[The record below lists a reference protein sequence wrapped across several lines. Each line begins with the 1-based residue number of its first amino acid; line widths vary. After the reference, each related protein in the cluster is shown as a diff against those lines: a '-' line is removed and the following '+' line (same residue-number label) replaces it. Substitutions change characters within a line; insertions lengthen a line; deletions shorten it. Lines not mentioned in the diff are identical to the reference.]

1 MMSLLRP
8 QTRVVKAKDGSH
20 PLRRFQRLGAETG
33 SGLIEY
39 ALIFML
45 FMTMILGIADFG
57 RLLYAFHFVSNTARD
72 ATRWAAVNGATCNL
86 DSSCVAPATTG
97 DIQNHVTQN
106 VPAGIDSSKLVAKAK
121 FTSTTANCTTPNVN
135 YSPGCNVDVVVTY
148 TFNFVFPFV
157 SSKALTLSSES
168 TTVII
173 H

>member
-1 MMSLLRP
+1 MRLLRP

-20 PLRRFQRLGAETG
+20 PLRRFRRLEAETG

-39 ALIFML
+39 ALIFLL

-72 ATRWAAVNGATCNL
+72 ATRWAAVNGATCTN
-86 DSSCVAPATTG
+86 DGSCAAPATNT
-97 DIQNHVTQN
+97 DIETHVKQN
-106 VPAGIDSSKLVAKAK
+106 VPAGIDSTKLNPVAS
-121 FTSTTANCTTPNVN
+121 FPSTTANCTVKN
-135 YSPGCNVDVVVTY
+135 SPGCNVDVVVTY

-157 SSKALTLSSES
+157 SNKTLTLSSES

>member
-1 MMSLLRP
+1 MSFLRP
-8 QTRVVKAKDGSH
+8 RTRVVKTKDGGH
-20 PLRRFQRLGAETG
+20 PLRLFRRLGAETG

-72 ATRWAAVNGATCNL
+72 ATRWAAVNGATCTN
-86 DSSCVAPATTG
+86 DGSCAAWATHT
-97 DIQNHVTQN
+97 DIENHVTQN
-106 VPAGIDSSKLVAKAK
+106 VPAGIDSSKLHAVAS
-121 FTSTTANCTTPNVN
+121 FPSTTANCTVKN
-135 YSPGCNVDVVVTY
+135 SPGCNVDVVVTY

>member
-1 MMSLLRP
+1 MRLLRP
-8 QTRVVKAKDGSH
+8 QTRARKAKDSSH
-20 PLRRFQRLGAETG
+20 PLRRFRRLGAETG

-39 ALIFML
+39 ALIFLL

-86 DSSCVAPATTG
+86 DLSCAAPASHT
-97 DIQNHVTQN
+97 DIETHVKQN
-106 VPAGIDSSKLVAKAK
+106 VPAGLDSTKLFPVAS
-121 FTSTTANCTTPNVN
+121 FPSTTANCTGKNPNN
-135 YSPGCNVDVVVTY
+135 SPGCNVDVVVTY

-157 SSKALTLSSES
+157 SNKTLTLSSES

>member
-1 MMSLLRP
+1 MRLLRP
-8 QTRVVKAKDGSH
+8 PTRVVKAKDGSH
-20 PLRRFQRLGAETG
+20 PLRLFRRLEADTG

-72 ATRWAAVNGATCNL
+72 ATRWAAVNGANCKSDL
-86 DSSCVAPATTG
+86 SCTAPATHT
-97 DIQNHVTQN
+97 DIENHVTQN
-106 VPAGIDSSKLVAKAK
+106 VPAGIDSSKLTPTAS
-121 FTSTTANCTTPNVN
+121 FPSTTANCTGTNPNN
-135 YSPGCNVDVVVTY
+135 SPGCNVDVVVTY

-157 SSKALTLSSES
+157 SNKTLTLSSES